1 MRLNRLSILTAIVL
15 SAFAMPAMAA
25 KSATVKGVV
34 HDADGQPAARAEVRL
49 LHREK
54 GAKKLKMI
62 DTETTNRRGEF
73 SFEDVDDGTY
83 VVVAV
88 ANEGKLRDRTEIT
101 VHDNRDPAALAFN
114 VRPGRAAA
122 REAAEEDE
130 AEKSPRKKS
139 YVNFVGQVVDEDGK
153 PVKDAVVR
161 LLTGDNDANTDKLE
175 EVQKIESENKGRF
188 EFYKVRNGNYV
199 VEARK
204 GKQKATKVVK
214 LNDTDGTES
223 IQLKLK

>member
-1 MRLNRLSILTAIVL
+1 MRLTRFSTFATLALAAL
-15 SAFAMPAMAA
+15 AMPALAA
-25 KSATVKGVV
+25 KSGATVKGVV
-34 HDADGQPAARAEVRL
+34 HDADGRPSASAEVRL
-49 LHREK
+49 LHRE
-54 GAKKLKMI
+54 GKKLKAV

-88 ANEGKLRDRTEIT
+88 ADHGNLRDRSEIT
-101 VHDNRDPAALAFN
+101 VHDGRDAEALSFN

-122 REAAEEDE
+122 KEVKEEDE
-130 AEKSPRKKS
+130 AEKAPRKKA
-139 YVNFVGQVVDEDGK
+139 YVNFVGQVVDDDGK
-153 PVKDAVVR
+153 AVKDATVR
-161 LLTGDNDANTDKLE
+161 LLTGDNDADTDKLV
-175 EVQKIESENKGRF
+175 EVQKIESEAKGRF
-188 EFYKVRNGNYV
+188 EFYKVRMGNYV

-214 LNDTDGTES
+214 LADGDGTQS